1 MAADPEA
8 LYKEVLAEEQAKGV
22 TGAVA
27 EARAKAA
34 RARAEHGSPH
44 PKEPKWW
51 PGAQPHL
58 EGGDGAA
65 PAEAEEAEVEEEAV
79 VEEAPA
85 AEAAPPPAA
94 ETPAPQPPDLGE
106 QGAPP
111 APDVA
116 PAPAAATA
124 PQPVAAAA
132 EAPAATLPSGVTHGT
147 PTGNRLRPEDSV
159 TTDVQLDAQQAVYQ
173 RRKLIDE
180 VVATGVPAVAATSA
194 SRSRTS
200 PFVLLLYLLIPVL
213 AVMFLIN
220 SEDSLGGGAE
230 GEGTENEAP
239 AEPGGGGGLSI
250 SAADLQFSTDTLEFT
265 AGEESE
271 LEFANE
277 DASSIQHNV
286 AIYEEEGGADIF
298 IGEVIPGE
306 QTVTY
311 SVPAMEKGEFYFQC
325 DLHPGMNGTVT
336 VQ

>member
-8 LYKEVLAEEQAKGV
+8 LYKEVLAEEQGKGV

-27 EARAKAA
+27 EGRAKAA
-34 RARAEHGSPH
+34 RARAEQGSPH

-65 PAEAEEAEVEEEAV
+65 PAEAEDVEEEAA

-85 AEAAPPPAA
+85 AEEAPAPAEAAPAA
-94 ETPAPQPPDLGE
+94 QAPDVSAE
-106 QGAPP
+106 QDAPP
-111 APDVA
+111 APDVV
-116 PAPAAATA
+116 PEPAAATA

-132 EAPAATLPSGVTHGT
+132 AVATEAPAAARPSGVTHGT

-194 SRSRTS
+194 VRSRTS
-200 PFVLLLYLLIPVL
+200 PFLLLLYLLIPVV
-213 AVMFLIN
+213 AVLFLVN
-220 SEDSLGGGAE
+220 SDLGGDN
-230 GEGTENEAP
+230 GEP
-239 AEPGGGGGLSI
+239 PVDPPPGGGGLSI
-250 SAADLQFSTDTLEFT
+250 SAVDLQFSTDTLEFK

-271 LEFANE
+271 LEFVNE

-298 IGEVIPGE
+298 VGEVIPGG
-306 QTVTY
+306 QTTTY
-311 SVPAMEKGEFYFQC
+311 SMPAMEAGEFYFQC
-325 DLHPGMNGTVT
+325 DVHPGMQGTVT

>member
-8 LYKEVLAEEQAKGV
+8 LYSEVLAEEQAKGV

-58 EGGDGAA
+58 EGGGEEA
-65 PAEAEEAEVEEEAV
+65 PAEAEEETVEEEA

-85 AEAAPPPAA
+85 AEAAPAEEAPAPEPAAAPASAPEPPADPA
-94 ETPAPQPPDLGE
+94 ATPA
-106 QGAPP
+106 
-111 APDVA
+111 
-116 PAPAAATA
+116 APAAATA
-124 PQPVAAAA
+124 PEPVAAAA
-132 EAPAATLPSGVTHGT
+132 ATATLPSGVTHGT

-180 VVATGVPAVAATSA
+180 VVATGVPAVAAAHANRPKS
-194 SRSRTS
+194 S
-200 PFVLLLYLLIPVL
+200 PFVLLLYLLIPIIAVAILVSSKDDL
-213 AVMFLIN
+213 AG
-220 SEDSLGGGAE
+220 SETTGGEAPVE
-230 GEGTENEAP
+230 GEAS
-239 AEPGGGGGLSI
+239 GLSI
-250 SAADLQFSTDTLEFT
+250 SAVDLQFSSDTLEFK

-271 LEFANE
+271 LEFAND

-286 AIYEEEGGADIF
+286 AIYEEEGGADLF
-298 IGEVIPGE
+298 VGEVIPGG
-306 QTVTY
+306 QSVTY
-311 SVPAMEKGEFYFQC
+311 SVPALDKGEFYFQC
-325 DLHPGMNGTVT
+325 DVHPGMNGTVS
-336 VQ
+336 VK

>member
-27 EARAKAA
+27 EGRAKAA
-34 RARAEHGSPH
+34 RARAEQGSPH

-65 PAEAEEAEVEEEAV
+65 PAEAEGTEEAEEEA

-85 AEAAPPPAA
+85 AEAAPPPA
-94 ETPAPQPPDLGE
+94 EPEPAPEPAA
-106 QGAPP
+106 APE
-111 APDVA
+111 A
-116 PAPAAATA
+116 PAPAAAE
-124 PQPVAAAA
+124 PAAAA
-132 EAPAATLPSGVTHGT
+132 TAPPAAAAVATDTPEAARPTGVTHGT

-173 RRKLIDE
+173 RRKLIDD

-194 SRSRTS
+194 ARSRTS
-200 PFVLLLYLLIPVL
+200 PFVLLLYLLIPIV

-220 SEDSLGGGAE
+220 SEDNLGGGS
-230 GEGTENEAP
+230 GTP
-239 AEPGGGGGLSI
+239 PTPPPGDTSGLSI
-250 SAADLQFSTDTLEFT
+250 SAVDLQFSTDTLEFP
-265 AGEESE
+265 AGEESD
-271 LEFANE
+271 LEFVND

-286 AIYEEEGGADIF
+286 AIYEDEGGADVF
-298 IGEVIPGE
+298 VGEVIPGG
-306 QTVTY
+306 QATTY
-311 SVPAMEKGEFYFQC
+311 SVPALEAGELYFQC

-336 VQ
+336 VK

>member
-27 EARAKAA
+27 EGRAKAA

-58 EGGDGAA
+58 EGGDGDA
-65 PAEAEEAEVEEEAV
+65 PAEAEEAEVEEEV

-85 AEAAPPPAA
+85 AEAAPAPEPEAAPASAPEPPSDPAA
-94 ETPAPQPPDLGE
+94 VPAQ
-106 QGAPP
+106 
-111 APDVA
+111 
-116 PAPAAATA
+116 PAAATA

-132 EAPAATLPSGVTHGT
+132 AVEAPAAVLPSGVTHGT

-159 TTDVQLDAQQAVYQ
+159 TTDVQLDAQQAVYA

-194 SRSRTS
+194 ARSRTS
-200 PFVLLLYLLIPVL
+200 PFVLLLYLLIPIL

-220 SEDSLGGGAE
+220 SEDSLGGNE
-230 GEGTENEAP
+230 GGGTENEAP
-239 AEPGGGGGLSI
+239 PEPGGPSI
-250 SAADLQFSTDTLEFT
+250 SAVDLQFSTDTLELP

-271 LEFANE
+271 LEFVND

-286 AIYEEEGGADIF
+286 AIYEDEGGADVF
-298 IGEVIPGE
+298 TGEVIPGG
-306 QTVTY
+306 QTTTY
-311 SVPAMEKGEFYFQC
+311 SVPSLEAGELYFQC
-325 DLHPGMNGTVT
+325 DVHPGMNGTVT
-336 VQ
+336 VK

>member
-8 LYKEVLAEEQAKGV
+8 LYKEVLAEEQGKGV

-27 EARAKAA
+27 EGRAKAA

-51 PGAQPHL
+51 PGSQPHL

-65 PAEAEEAEVEEEAV
+65 PAEAEEVEEEV

-85 AEAAPPPAA
+85 AEEAPAPVEAAPAA
-94 ETPAPQPPDLGE
+94 QAPDVSAE
-106 QGAPP
+106 QDAPP
-111 APDVA
+111 APDVE
-116 PAPAAATA
+116 PEPAAATA

-132 EAPAATLPSGVTHGT
+132 AVATEAPAEARPSGVTHGT

-173 RRKLIDE
+173 RRKLIDD

-194 SRSRTS
+194 ARSRTS
-200 PFVLLLYLLIPVL
+200 PFVLLLYLIIPIV

-220 SEDSLGGGAE
+220 SEDSLGGG
-230 GEGTENEAP
+230 
-239 AEPGGGGGLSI
+239 GGGGGDEPPPPPSGLAI
-250 SAADLQFSTDTLEFT
+250 SAVDLQFDTDTLEFT

-271 LEFANE
+271 LEFAND
-277 DASSIQHNV
+277 DASAIQHNV
-286 AIYEEEGGADIF
+286 AIYEEEGGADVF
-298 IGEVIPGE
+298 VGEVIPGG
-306 QTVTY
+306 QATTY
-311 SVPAMEKGEFYFQC
+311 SVPALEAGGLYFQC
-325 DLHPGMNGTVT
+325 DVHPGMNGTVT
-336 VQ
+336 VK

>member
-1 MAADPEA
+1 VAADPEA

-27 EARAKAA
+27 EGRAKAA

-58 EGGDGAA
+58 EGGDAEA
-65 PAEAEEAEVEEEAV
+65 PAEAEEVEEEV

-85 AEAAPPPAA
+85 AEAAPAAEPEAAPEPAA
-94 ETPAPQPPDLGE
+94 APE
-106 QGAPP
+106 
-111 APDVA
+111 A
-116 PAPAAATA
+116 PAPVAAEPAAAAA
-124 PQPVAAAA
+124 PQPVVAAVATDAPA
-132 EAPAATLPSGVTHGT
+132 EARPMGVTHGT

-159 TTDVQLDAQQAVYQ
+159 STDVQLDAQQAVYQ
-173 RRKLIDE
+173 RRKLIDD

-194 SRSRTS
+194 ARSRTS
-200 PFVLLLYLLIPVL
+200 PFVLLLYLLIPIV

-220 SEDSLGGGAE
+220 SEDSLGGGSD
-230 GEGTENEAP
+230 AP
-239 AEPGGGGGLSI
+239 PEPPPGDSSGLSI
-250 SAADLQFSTDTLEFT
+250 SAVDLQFSSDTLEFK

-271 LEFANE
+271 LEFVND

-298 IGEVIPGE
+298 IGEVIPGG

-311 SVPAMEKGEFYFQC
+311 SVPAMEAGEFYFQC
-325 DLHPGMNGTVT
+325 DVHPGMKGTVT
-336 VQ
+336 VE